1 MLPVPKPPP
10 NEKAYFI
17 VLPFAECGRLAG
29 FSAFCSKDFVP
40 LQSVTMPLFVR
51 NLTTAFVLVQEAHG
65 EKVRQGEVANRG
77 NARLFLWPRNDETRK
92 TGKSCGLL
100 NSSPGGEKGTVN
112 GLY

>member
-1 MLPVPKPPP
+1 MLRTKPPP
-10 NEKAYFI
+10 NEKACPN
-17 VLPFAECGRLAG
+17 VLPFAECGTNNRLFALVHKVFAPFVG
-29 FSAFCSKDFVP
+29 VRAFLCSGLNTSKEGKA
-40 LQSVTMPLFVR
+40 
-51 NLTTAFVLVQEAHG
+51 TARG
-65 EKVRQGEVANRG
+65 CITGDVANRG